1 MTLATFP
8 VQAGANAIQMQVAL
22 GQSTDKAGMD
32 GAEAS
37 GLLSAAIGSIRT
49 VAAFTMQ
56 ESIQGSYQKAIS
68 PLSSSRKVRG
78 LVTGVIFGFTQ
89 FVLFASY
96 GLLFW
101 FGGKLVSDGKVRPSV
116 VHDCLNGQK
125 HDQILLRK
133 WFLTRPSNRA

>member
-8 VQAGANAIQMQVAL
+8 IQAGANAIQMQVAL

-32 GAEAS
+32 GAEAN

-56 ESIQGSYQKAIS
+56 ESIQASYEKAIS
-68 PLSSSRKVRG
+68 PLASSRKLRG

-89 FVLFASY
+89 FVVSMCPLFYWVYTCGARTC
-96 GLLFW
+96 GN
-101 FGGKLVSDGKVRPSV
+101 
-116 VHDCLNGQK
+116 H
-125 HDQILLRK
+125 
-133 WFLTRPSNRA
+133 TT